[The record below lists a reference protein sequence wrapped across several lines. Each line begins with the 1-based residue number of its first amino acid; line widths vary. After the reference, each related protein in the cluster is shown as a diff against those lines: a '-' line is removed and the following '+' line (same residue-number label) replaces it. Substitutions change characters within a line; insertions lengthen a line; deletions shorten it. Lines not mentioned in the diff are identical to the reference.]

1 MQAIFSKRLK
11 SARILAG
18 MSQDD
23 LVKKIDKLVSKNA
36 ISKYE
41 KGQMLPDSNVLI
53 QLAKALNVKP
63 DYFFRSYNVEIEK
76 IEFRKKKKLGTKKLN
91 AIQEQVKD
99 MVERYLELEQFLEI
113 KSEFK
118 NPVSDKIINDGDD
131 VENAVNTLLTEWKLG
146 FNALPNVVEFL
157 EEKEIKVV
165 EIEAPPAFDGFSGW
179 ADKVYPV
186 VVLNKNY
193 SIERKRL
200 TALHEL
206 GHLLLNFNTNLEH
219 KDIEKLCFRF
229 AGAMLIPK
237 ETFFKELGGK
247 RTSISLNELI
257 NTKEEYGM
265 SVQAI
270 MRRAK
275 DLEVITD
282 YYYRG
287 FCIKMVKNKEEEG
300 LGKYVGI
307 EKSNRFNQ
315 LLYRAA
321 SEDIIS
327 LSKAANLANLK
338 LAAFRKEFIAL

>member
-23 LVKKIDKLVSKNA
+23 LVKKIDRLVSKNA

-41 KGQMLPDSNVLI
+41 KGEMLPDSRVLI

-63 DYFFRSYNVEIEK
+63 DYFFRNYNVEIEK
-76 IEFRKKKKLGTKKLN
+76 IEFRKKRKLGTKKLN
-91 AIQEQVKD
+91 AIQEEVKD

-113 KSEFK
+113 KSEFQ
-118 NPVSDKIINDGDD
+118 NPFQNRIINDGDD
-131 VENAVNTLLTEWKLG
+131 VEEVVNFLLNKWKLG

-157 EEKEIKVV
+157 EQKEIKVL
-165 EIEAPPAFDGFSGW
+165 EIDAPLEFDGFSGW
-179 ADKVYPV
+179 ADKKYPV

-193 SIERKRL
+193 GIERKRQ

-206 GHLLLNFNTNLEH
+206 GHLLLNFNETLPQKE
-219 KDIEKLCFRF
+219 IEKLCFRF

-237 ETFFKELGGK
+237 ETLIKELGER

-257 NTKEEYGM
+257 NIKEEYGI

-270 MRRAK
+270 MRRAR
-275 DLEVITD
+275 DLKLINE

-287 FCIKMVKNKEEEG
+287 FCIKIAKNKEERD
-300 LGKYVGI
+300 LGNYIGV
-307 EKSNRFNQ
+307 EKSNRFKQ
-315 LLYRAA
+315 LLFRAA
-321 SEDIIS
+321 SEEIIS
-327 LSKAANLANLK
+327 LSKAANLANQK
-338 LAAFRKEFIAL
+338 LAVFRKDFIAL

>member
-23 LVKKIDKLVSKNA
+23 LVKKIDRLVSKNA

-41 KGQMLPDSNVLI
+41 KGEMLPDSNVLI

-118 NPVSDKIINDGDD
+118 NPIQNIIINDGDD

-165 EIEAPPAFDGFSGW
+165 EIDAPPAFDGFSGW

-206 GHLLLNFNTNLEH
+206 GHLLLNFSNLEH

-300 LGKYVGI
+300 LGKYIGV

-315 LLYRAA
+315 LLFRAA